1 MTKRRIKYK
10 WHLRQLMAAHDM
22 WKTPDLAPLLKE
34 RGISLSP
41 AQIYRLV
48 AEEPERLS
56 LRTLAALCDIFD
68 CTPNDLIEPYVEASP
83 RKEATG
89 SGNVVD
95 LNQPLRPKRA
105 KIVDNTE

>member
-1 MTKRRIKYK
+1 MTRRRIGYR

-22 WKTPDLAPLLKE
+22 WKTPDLAPLLKD

-68 CTPNDLIEPYVEASP
+68 CTPNDLIEPYVEAAP
-83 RKEATG
+83 RKEAV
-89 SGNVVD
+89 GNAKVVE
-95 LNQPLRPKRA
+95 LNAQLRPRRA
-105 KIVDNTE
+105 RIIDDEQ

>member
-1 MTKRRIKYK
+1 MTRRRISYK

-68 CTPNDLIEPYVEASP
+68 CTPNDLIEPYVEAAP
-83 RKEATG
+83 RKEAT
-89 SGNVVD
+89 SNANVVE
-95 LNQPLRPKRA
+95 LNAQLRPRRA
-105 KIVDNTE
+105 RIIADEQ

>member
-1 MTKRRIKYK
+1 MTKRRINYK
-10 WHLRQLMAAHDM
+10 WRLRQLMAAHDM
-22 WKTPDLAPLLKE
+22 WKTTDLAPLLKD

-68 CTPNDLIEPYVEASP
+68 CTPNELIEPYVEAAP
-83 RKEATG
+83 RQEATG
-89 SGNVVD
+89 NGEVID
-95 LNQPLRPKRA
+95 LN
-105 KIVDNTE
+105 